1 MSIIQTIRDKAAWI
15 IIAAIALALI
25 AFIVQDAFQNQS
37 IFNDNPTSLGTVNG
51 KKIEAITFE
60 ERFKQIEEQYQSQG
74 YPMNDGMRENIREQL
89 WNEYVDDAILSE
101 KYKKLGIAV
110 SDKELS
116 DILYGANPPQEL
128 RQQFTDQATGQY
140 NPTAAYQ
147 QIQAL
152 RKQKTSPAYKS
163 FFGQYLPSL
172 IKNRQKEK
180 YMSLLGNSVYVP
192 KWMIE
197 RMSADNSQQATISYV
212 TVPYSTIADSTIK
225 VTDEDVKKYITER
238 EEGFKVEKS
247 RGIEYV
253 TFDASPTRADSLEI
267 FEQVN
272 ALKQEFATTTDMA
285 GFFARNPSE
294 TPYFDGFV
302 LKSKMQMALA
312 DSIQSL
318 PEGGILGPYTDGS
331 NYALAKMIERRT
343 LPDSVKVRHI
353 LVKTADQGG
362 APLLPDSV
370 AKKRIDSIVG
380 AINNGVP
387 FDSMVVKYSDDEGS
401 KANKGEY
408 EFSSLQFGN
417 ISKEFAET
425 IFFGK
430 TGDKKVVKVENSMYA
445 GYHYI
450 EVLNQR
456 NFEPAYKVAYLT
468 KAIVPSQQTTTTA
481 MGLAAQFAAEN
492 RSRKAF
498 EENARKKNLNIFT
511 TADIRPL
518 SSSIPGLGQSRE
530 LVQWI
535 FNAETGDVAEQPYV
549 VGDKYVVPVLISAYE
564 EGLMP
569 VELARPQ
576 VEPLIRNQKK
586 ADIII
591 DKIKGANTLE
601 AVSKTT
607 NQPVQK
613 IDTIQFSSP
622 FIPNVGQEL
631 KVIGAA
637 FNKANQ
643 AKISDPIAGNGGV
656 FVIKTENIRAV
667 PNAALDADEMRQ
679 SVLQQQ
685 QNAIANP
692 QVLLSIIRKS
702 ADIKD
707 NRHRFF

>member
-15 IIAAIALALI
+15 IITAIAVALI
-25 AFIVQDAFQNQS
+25 AFIVQDGLVNQS
-37 IFNDNPTSLGTVNG
+37 MFSDNPTHLGVING
-51 KKIEAITFE
+51 KKIDAIGFE
-60 ERFKQIEEQYQSQG
+60 ERFKQIEDNYQSQG

-101 KYKKLGIAV
+101 KYSDLGIYV

-116 DILYGANPPQEL
+116 DILYGNNPPQEL
-128 RQQFTDQATGQY
+128 RQQFTDQTTGQY

-172 IKNRQKEK
+172 IKVRQKEK

-212 TVPYSTIADSTIK
+212 TVPYATIADTTIK
-225 VTDEDVKKYITER
+225 VSDDEIKKYISER
-238 EEGFKVEKS
+238 EEGFKVERS

-253 TFDASPTRADSLEI
+253 AFDASPTKNDSLEI
-267 FEQVN
+267 FQQVS
-272 ALKQEFATTTDMA
+272 ALKEEFSTTTDMTA
-285 GFFARNPSE
+285 FFARNPSE
-294 TPYFDGFV
+294 TPYFNGFV
-302 LKSKMQMALA
+302 LKSKMQMGLA

-318 PEGGILGPYTDGS
+318 PEGAILGPYIDGS
-331 NYALAKMIERRT
+331 NYAMAKMIEKRNM
-343 LPDSVKVRHI
+343 PDSVKVRHI
-353 LVKTADQGG
+353 LIKTAEQG
-362 APLLPDSV
+362 APVLPDSV

-380 AINNGVP
+380 AINNGIS
-387 FDSMVVKYSDDEGS
+387 FDTMVVKYTDDEGS
-401 KANKGEY
+401 KENRGEY
-408 EFSSLQFGN
+408 EFASLQFGN

-430 TGDKKVVKVENSMYA
+430 TGDKKTVRVENQQYA

-492 RSRKAF
+492 RTRKAF

-530 LVQWI
+530 LVRWI
-535 FNAETGDVAEQPYV
+535 FDAETGDVADRPYV
-549 VGDKYVVPVLISAYE
+549 VGDKYVVPVLINAYE

-569 VELARPQ
+569 VDMARPQ

-586 ADIII
+586 AGMIIE
-591 DKIKGANTLE
+591 KIKGANTLE
-601 AVSKTT
+601 AVSKTAG
-607 NQPVQK
+607 QPVQR
-613 IDTIQFSSP
+613 IDTVQFSSP

-637 FNKANQ
+637 FNKENQ
-643 AKISDPIAGNGGV
+643 SKISDPIAGNGGV
-656 FVIKTENIRAV
+656 FVIKTENVRAV
-667 PNAALDADEMRQ
+667 PNAAFDADEMRL

-702 ADIKD
+702 ANIKD
-707 NRHRFF
+707 NRYRFF

>member
-15 IIAAIALALI
+15 IITAIAVALI
-25 AFIVQDAFQNQS
+25 AFIVQDGLVNQS
-37 IFNDNPTSLGTVNG
+37 MFSDNPTHLGSING
-51 KKIEAITFE
+51 KKIDPITFE
-60 ERFKQIEEQYQSQG
+60 ARFKQIEDQYQSQG

-101 KYKKLGIAV
+101 KYQELGISV

-116 DILYGANPPQEL
+116 DILYGVNPPQEL
-128 RQQFTDQATGQY
+128 RQQFTDPETGQY

-172 IKNRQKEK
+172 IKVRQKEK

-197 RMSADNSQQATISYV
+197 RMSADNSQQASISYV
-212 TVPYSTIADSTIK
+212 TVPYSTIADTTVS
-225 VTDEDVKKYITER
+225 VTDDEVKKYISER
-238 EEGFKVEKS
+238 EEGFKVERS

-253 TFDASPTRADSLEI
+253 AYDASATKSDSLEI
-267 FEQVN
+267 LEQLN
-272 ALKQEFATTTDMA
+272 ALKEEFSITPDMNA
-285 GFFARNPSE
+285 FFARNPSE
-294 TPYFDGFV
+294 TPFFDGFV
-302 LKSKMQMALA
+302 LKSKMQLSNA
-312 DSIQSL
+312 DSIQEL
-318 PEGGILGPYTDGS
+318 PEGGILGPYIDGT
-331 NYALAKMIERRT
+331 NYAFAKMLERRT

-353 LVKTADQGG
+353 LIKTAEQG
-362 APLLPDSV
+362 APVLPDSL

-380 AINNGVP
+380 AINNGIS
-387 FDSMVVKYSDDEGS
+387 FDSMVVRYTDDEGS
-401 KANKGEY
+401 KANRGEY

-417 ISKEFAET
+417 ISKEFAEA

-430 TGDKKVVKVENSMYA
+430 TGDKKTVKVENAQYA

-456 NFEPAYKVAYLT
+456 NFEPAHKVAYLT
-468 KAIVPSQQTTTTA
+468 KAIVPSDQTTTAA

-492 RSRKAF
+492 RTRKAF

-530 LVQWI
+530 LVRWT
-535 FNAETGDVAEQPYV
+535 FDAETGDVADRPFV
-549 VGDKYVVPVLISAYE
+549 VGEKYVVPVLISAYE

-569 VELARPQ
+569 VDLARPQ

-586 ADIII
+586 AELIIE
-591 DKIKGANTLE
+591 KIKGANTLE
-601 AVSKTT
+601 AVSKVAS
-607 NQPVQK
+607 QPVQR

-637 FNKANQ
+637 FNKENQ
-643 AKISDPIAGNGGV
+643 SKISDPIAGNGGV
-656 FVIKTENIRAV
+656 FVIKTENVRAV
-667 PNAALDADEMRQ
+667 PNAAFDADEMRL

-702 ADIKD
+702 ANIKD
-707 NRHRFF
+707 NRYRFF